1 MGNVPLQNRE
11 DIRPQIEQAV
21 ADFCRAIGYP
31 SDRISSKGPHYRY
44 DYADDPEKSE
54 VQFPHAEEPGCYV
67 FANDSGEILYV
78 GKGSRYMGSRIWAP
92 FGRQGKDGEVQAF
105 PDAKPWVME
114 HRPGV
119 WAIAVP
125 KEHWWLAAAFEG
137 FLIERFKPPD
147 RKSVV

>member
-78 GKGSRYMGSRIWAP
+78 GKGKMAKSKPFLTRNRGSWSIGRA
-92 FGRQGKDGEVQAF
+92 FGRLPF
-105 PDAKPWVME
+105 PRSIGGW
-114 HRPGV
+114 RPR
-119 WAIAVP
+119 
-125 KEHWWLAAAFEG
+125 L
-137 FLIERFKPPD
+137 RD
-147 RKSVV
+147 S